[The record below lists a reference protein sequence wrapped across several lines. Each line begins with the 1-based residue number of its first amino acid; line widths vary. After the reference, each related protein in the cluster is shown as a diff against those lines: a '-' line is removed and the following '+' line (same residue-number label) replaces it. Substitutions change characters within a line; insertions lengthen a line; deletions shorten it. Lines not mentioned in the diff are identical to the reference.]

1 MATLDELARISVLEN
16 LYSTLNSVVNGHTT
30 EIHNLDTRLDTAES
44 KLNNHEER
52 LKTLEVKVEDHE
64 RRLQL
69 IENSH
74 IKYTVTVSRKVK
86 YPKKADQ
93 GFYLYL
99 PEDLTIDILMEYNLM
114 EYNNGVIKQKWNW
127 LNRIFNPQGFGK
139 VSFDLDRNSEGHIK
153 TTVLGQNTRLLIP
166 TDIHIEEFTPV
177 KSVLK
182 AANEETNSINSGLVY
197 GIEVLGQ
204 IPRDEVV
211 VSVFNPTSE
220 IIGIE
225 AGSVLVQVLHLFS
238 YYTVPEKE

>member
-1 MATLDELARISVLEN
+1 MATLDELANRISVLEN
-16 LYSTLNSVVNGHTT
+16 RYLTLNSVVNRHTT

-52 LKTLEVKVEDHE
+52 IKTLEVKVEDHE

-74 IKYTVTVSRKVK
+74 IKYTVSRKVK

-99 PEDLTIDILMEYNLM
+99 PEDLTIDILM

-153 TTVLGQNTRLLIP
+153 TIVLGQNTRLLIP
-166 TDIHIEEFTPV
+166 TGIHIEEFTPV

-204 IPRDEVV
+204 VPGDEVV

-238 YYTVPEKE
+238 YHTVPEKE

>member
-1 MATLDELARISVLEN
+1 MATLDELANRISILEN
-16 LYSTLNSVVNGHTT
+16 RYSTLNSVVNGHTT

-52 LKTLEVKVEDHE
+52 
-64 RRLQL
+64 
-69 IENSH
+69 
-74 IKYTVTVSRKVK
+74 
-86 YPKKADQ
+86 
-93 GFYLYL
+93 
-99 PEDLTIDILMEYNLM
+99 
-114 EYNNGVIKQKWNW
+114 
-127 LNRIFNPQGFGK
+127 
-139 VSFDLDRNSEGHIK
+139 IK
-153 TTVLGQNTRLLIP
+153 TIVLGQNTRLLIP
-166 TDIHIEEFTPV
+166 TGIHIEEFTPV

-204 IPRDEVV
+204 VPGDEVV

-238 YYTVPEKE
+238 YHTVPEKE

>member
-1 MATLDELARISVLEN
+1 MATLDELANRISVLEN
-16 LYSTLNSVVNGHTT
+16 RYSTLNRVVNGHTT
-30 EIHNLDTRLDTAES
+30 EIHNLE
-44 KLNNHEER
+44 NNHEER
-52 LKTLEVKVEDHE
+52 IKTLEVKVEDYE

-74 IKYTVTVSRKVK
+74 ILIENFHIKYTVSRKVK

-99 PEDLTIDILMEYNLM
+99 PEDLTIDILMG
-114 EYNNGVIKQKWNW
+114 YNNGVIKQKWNW

-153 TTVLGQNTRLLIP
+153 TIVLGQNTRLLIP
-166 TDIHIEEFTPV
+166 TGIHIEEFTPV

-182 AANEETNSINSGLVY
+182 AANEKTNSINSGLVY

-204 IPRDEVV
+204 VPGDEVV

-238 YYTVPEKE
+238 YHTVPEKE

>member
-1 MATLDELARISVLEN
+1 
-16 LYSTLNSVVNGHTT
+16 
-30 EIHNLDTRLDTAES
+30 
-44 KLNNHEER
+44 
-52 LKTLEVKVEDHE
+52 
-64 RRLQL
+64 
-69 IENSH
+69 
-74 IKYTVTVSRKVK
+74 
-86 YPKKADQ
+86 
-93 GFYLYL
+93 
-99 PEDLTIDILMEYNLM
+99 M

-127 LNRIFNPQGFGK
+127 LNKIFNPQGFGK

-153 TTVLGQNTRLLIP
+153 TIVLGQNTRLLIP
-166 TDIHIEEFTPV
+166 TGIHIEEFTPV

-204 IPRDEVV
+204 VPGDEVV

-238 YYTVPEKE
+238 YHTVPEKE